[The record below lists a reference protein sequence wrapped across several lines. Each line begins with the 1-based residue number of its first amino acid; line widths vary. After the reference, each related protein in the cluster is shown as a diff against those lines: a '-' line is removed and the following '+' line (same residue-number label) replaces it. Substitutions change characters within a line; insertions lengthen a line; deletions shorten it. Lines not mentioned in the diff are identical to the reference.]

1 MNLKNKVIIITGGT
15 KGLGA
20 TLASYFVK
28 EGASVVACSRNE
40 EEFKNIP
47 EEILCIKADVTKEE
61 DLNNLLEK
69 TLEKF
74 GCLDIWINNAGIWLP
89 HNKAED
95 FDMEKVKNMFDVN
108 VFGLMNGSRVALR
121 YMKEKGTGEIVNIIS
136 DSALAPRPM
145 SSMYS
150 SSKWA
155 VRGFSE
161 SIREENKNI
170 SVLSVYPGGMKTDIF
185 GDNKP
190 DTFDNFM
197 EVEDVANIIIE
208 NLKKENPE
216 EELVIKK

>member
-28 EGASVVACSRNE
+28 EEARVVVCSRNE

-47 EEILCIKADVTKEE
+47 EEIFCVRADVTKED
-61 DLNNLLEK
+61 DLTNLLEK
-69 TLEKF
+69 TIEKF

-95 FDMEKVKNMFDVN
+95 FGMEKVKNMFDVN

-121 YMKEKGTGEIVNIIS
+121 YMKEKGNGLIVNIIS

-197 EVEDVANIIIE
+197 EVGDAANIIIE
-208 NLKKENPE
+208 NLKRENPE
-216 EELVIKK
+216 EELIIKK